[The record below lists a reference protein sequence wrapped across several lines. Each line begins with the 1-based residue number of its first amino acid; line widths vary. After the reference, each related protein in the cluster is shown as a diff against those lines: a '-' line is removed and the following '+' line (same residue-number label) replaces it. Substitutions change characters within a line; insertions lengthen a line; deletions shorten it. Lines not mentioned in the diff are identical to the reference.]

1 MAKIADAKGRKDGGG
16 YTRLFEG
23 NKELGHLMSRVHSAV
38 ISSGNE
44 LEKIIKKQVNLI
56 SDLDEFLQ
64 SEIMPDGV
72 FVADK
77 KQIRGSQTFD
87 FSGSEPDFI
96 IFKRR
101 RGKQQCHVVELK
113 DGDAFDTKKSAA
125 EWTIMLDFIRAN
137 AKNLQYIMRP
147 HFCSFNQ
154 DDKSVIVAGFK
165 GKITIEEALTGRE
178 FCELLELD
186 YDGIVQLR
194 KSLSKGNIAYFI
206 SELLKISEVRDQI
219 VERLKT

>member
-23 NKELGHLMSRVHSAV
+23 NKELGHLMSRVSGAI
-38 ISSGNE
+38 ISSGTE
-44 LEKIIKKQVNLI
+44 LERIIKQQVNRI
-56 SDLDEFLQ
+56 SDLDEFLKP
-64 SEIMPDGV
+64 EIMPDGV

-77 KQIRGSQTFD
+77 RQVKQSQKLD
-87 FSGSEPDFI
+87 RANEYPDFL

-101 RGKQQCHVVELK
+101 HGKQQCYVVELK

-125 EWTIMLDFIRAN
+125 ERRTVFNFIN
-137 AKNLQYIMRP
+137 KHAKKLQYTMQP
-147 HFCSFNQ
+147 YFCCFNQ
-154 DDKSVIVAGFK
+154 DDKSVIVKGFK
-165 GKITIEEALTGRE
+165 SKITTEEALTGRE
-178 FCELLELD
+178 FCDLLELD
-186 YDGIVQLR
+186 YDSIVKLR
-194 KSLSKGNIAYFI
+194 EPLWEGNIAYFI